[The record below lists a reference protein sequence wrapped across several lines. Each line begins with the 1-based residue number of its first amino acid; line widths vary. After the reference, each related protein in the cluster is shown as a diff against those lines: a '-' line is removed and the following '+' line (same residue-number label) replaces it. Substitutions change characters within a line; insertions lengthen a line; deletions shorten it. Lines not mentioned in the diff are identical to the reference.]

1 MGVFDQAARFA
12 AQADAEVVPRRLLAD
27 SGLALSFREW
37 LDTRTLPLPGG
48 AHRTADLVA
57 AMSGVG
63 AADKPWLI
71 VLEFQAQVD
80 ADKLDVTLEEVAIL
94 RSRVRHGEDRKG
106 KYKVA
111 AGMVYLQGLPRAET

>member
-12 AQADAEVVPRRLLAD
+12 ARANRETVPRRLLAGQ
-27 SGLALSFREW
+27 GLALRFRDW

-48 AHRTADLVA
+48 PERIADLIA
-57 AMSGVG
+57 GLDDPEAE
-63 AADKPWLI
+63 DKPWLM

-94 RSRVRHGEDRKG
+94 RSRARHGADRKG
-106 KYKVA
+106 KY
-111 AGMVYLQGLPRAET
+111 